1 MGREKYFFSR
11 RFSVPQLKA
20 KKSGR
25 KSMTEDFFTQGLD
38 FKDATI
44 GRRGYNILTV
54 KQEKGVIDLRV
65 EWDLTRPPGPRSCL
79 DIAMVVGL
87 A

>member
-1 MGREKYFFSR
+1 MGGEKYFFSR

-25 KSMTEDFFTQGLD
+25 KSMAEDFFTQGLD

-44 GRRGYNILTV
+44 GGEVTTFS
-54 KQEKGVIDLRV
+54 Q
-65 EWDLTRPPGPRSCL
+65 
-79 DIAMVVGL
+79 
-87 A
+87 